1 MNALLEAKLIMQL
14 NMLIPMLLVLLLI
27 AVITDIHSRKIPNL
41 LIVAGLV
48 IAMIGQL
55 FLPSGEGWQAW
66 LLGMLAGFAA
76 FLPLYLL
83 HGMAA
88 GDVKLMSAV
97 GAFVGWGMALKI
109 ALVTFIIGGIM
120 GIIYILVKGRTMQ
133 AWHNICAILLPIAVR
148 NTGVSIENTDISGQS
163 VGSVPYAG
171 AIALGTLTVL
181 YLQYWY

>member
-1 MNALLEAKLIMQL
+1 MLQQNLLVA
-14 NMLIPMLLVLLLI
+14 MLLILLSVT
-27 AVITDIHSRKIPNL
+27 VITDITNRKIPNVV
-41 LIVAGLV
+41 IVLGLM
-48 IAMIGQL
+48 AALIGQL
-55 FLPSGEGWQAW
+55 FLPGGEGWQVW

-109 ALVTFIIGGIM
+109 ALVTFVIGGVM
-120 GIIYILVKGRTMQ
+120 GIIYILVKGRTKQ
-133 AWHNICAILLPIAVR
+133 AWYNICAILLPITVR
-148 NTGVSIENTDISGQS
+148 STGVSIEDTDISGQS